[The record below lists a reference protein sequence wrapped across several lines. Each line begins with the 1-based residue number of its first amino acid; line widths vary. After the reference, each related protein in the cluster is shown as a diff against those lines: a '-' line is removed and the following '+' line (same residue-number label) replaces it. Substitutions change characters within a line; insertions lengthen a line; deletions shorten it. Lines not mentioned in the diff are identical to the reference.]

1 MKNLWDRVC
10 KYGENGLSEETV
22 NEVLG
27 LIEKQLPLKIIE
39 NGYGVYFCPVCK
51 GSVWQNKDESNYC
64 FRCGQKIK
72 WD

>member
-1 MKNLWDRVC
+1 MQNK
-10 KYGENGLSEETV
+10 E
-22 NEVLG
+22 
-27 LIEKQLPLKIIE
+27 IPLKVID
-39 NGYGVYFCPVCK
+39 NGYGVAFCPVCH